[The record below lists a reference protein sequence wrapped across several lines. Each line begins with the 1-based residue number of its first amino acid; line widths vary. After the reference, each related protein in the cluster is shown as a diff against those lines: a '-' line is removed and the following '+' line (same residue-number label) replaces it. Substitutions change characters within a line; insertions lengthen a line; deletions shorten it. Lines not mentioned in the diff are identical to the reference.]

1 VYFLLNQ
8 NTTPT
13 ELGEINPNTTVLQW
27 LRINNL
33 VGSKEGCASGD
44 CGACT
49 AVIGEL
55 VVENKKQVIEYKSIN
70 TCISLAYSLVGK
82 HLITIEG
89 LKEGKDLHPVQQAMV
104 DESGSQCGFC
114 TPGFVMSLFALYH
127 KETKINLS
135 KINDALSGNL
145 CRCTGYKPI
154 IAAAFSSFN
163 EKPKKPSDYYTQN
176 RTKIKQQLIRLNENQ
191 KVSSSYTNNGN
202 TVRYDAPSS
211 LQELTKVLNENP
223 AAQII
228 AAGTDLSLEITQ
240 SLKEF
245 SHIVN
250 VTSVKELQ
258 TIRDGDSELEIGSA
272 VTYQDASR
280 SLFNYWPDLEAFL
293 HRFGSLPIRNWATI
307 GGNIA
312 NASPIGDMPPVLIA
326 LEAKL
331 KLRKNSNVRLVK
343 LEDFFVSYKKTI
355 LKKGEFIESM
365 VIPKPTSKEQLITH
379 KISKRYEDD
388 ISAVCM
394 AINITLSG
402 DQPTSA
408 RIALGGMSGI
418 PQRAHQLEKVLIQYW
433 NQENL
438 TQQAYKALQKEFTP
452 FSDVRASAEYRLK
465 VSANLVKK
473 SNLMMKGEKVADLA
487 ETTQTSSFL
496 EA

>member
-1 VYFLLNQ
+1 MHFLLNQ
-8 NTTPT
+8 NITPT
-13 ELGEINPNTTVLQW
+13 ELGVINPNTTVLQW
-27 LRINNL
+27 LRDNNL

-55 VVENKKQVIEYKSIN
+55 VVQNKKQVIEYKSIN
-70 TCISLAYSLVGK
+70 TCIALAYSLVGK
-82 HLITIEG
+82 HLVTIEG
-89 LKEGKDLHPVQQAMV
+89 LMEGKDLHPVQRAMV

-127 KETKINLS
+127 NEKKVNLA

-154 IAAAFSSFN
+154 IAAAFSAFN
-163 EKPKKPSDYYTQN
+163 EKTKKPSDYYTQN
-176 RTKIKQQLIRLNENQ
+176 RSKIKQVLIRLNEDQ
-191 KVSSSYTNNGN
+191 KVSSSYTNHGN
-202 TVRYDAPSS
+202 TVRYNAPTS
-211 LQELTKVLNENP
+211 LQELAKVLNENP
-223 AAQII
+223 AAKII

-240 SLKEF
+240 SLQEF

-250 VTSVKELQ
+250 VSSVKELQ
-258 TIRDGDSELEIGSA
+258 AISDSHSELEIGSA
-272 VTYQDASR
+272 VTYSDASA

-312 NASPIGDMPPVLIA
+312 NASPIGDMSPVLIA
-326 LEAKL
+326 LEAEL

-355 LKKGEFIESM
+355 LKKGEFIESI
-365 VIPKPTSKEQLITH
+365 VIPKPTGKEQLITH

-394 AINITLSG
+394 AINITLNE
-402 DQPTSA
+402 DQPTSV

-418 PQRAHQLEKVLIQYW
+418 PQRAHQLEKALIKHW
-433 NQENL
+433 DQENL
-438 TQQAYKALQKEFTP
+438 TQQAYEALKKEFSP
-452 FSDVRASAEYRLK
+452 FNDVRASAEYRLK

-473 SNLMMKGEKVADLA
+473 SILMIKGENVVDLA
-487 ETTQTSSFL
+487 EMTQVSSYL

>member
-1 VYFLLNQ
+1 VHILLNQ
-8 NTTPT
+8 NITPI
-13 ELGEINPNTTVLQW
+13 ELGLINPNTTVLQW
-27 LRINNL
+27 LRDNNL

-55 VVENKKQVIEYKSIN
+55 IIENKKQIIAYKSIN
-70 TCISLAYSLVGK
+70 TCIALAYSLVGK
-82 HLITIEG
+82 HLVTIEG
-89 LKEGKDLHPVQQAMV
+89 LMEGKDLHPVQRAMV

-127 KETKINLS
+127 NEKKVNLA

-154 IAAAFSSFN
+154 IAAAFSAYN

-176 RTKIKQQLIRLNENQ
+176 RTKIKQALIRLNGHQN
-191 KVSSSYTNNGN
+191 VSLSYTNNGN
-202 TVRYDAPSS
+202 TVRYDAPTS
-211 LQELTKVLNENP
+211 LQGLDQVLNKHP
-223 AAQII
+223 AAKII

-250 VTSVKELQ
+250 VSSVKELQ
-258 TIRDGDSELEIGSA
+258 VISDSHSELEIGSA
-272 VTYQDASR
+272 VTYQDASA
-280 SLFNYWPDLEAFL
+280 SLFNYWPGLEAFL
-293 HRFGSLPIRNWATI
+293 HRFASLPIKNWATI

-326 LEAKL
+326 LEAEL

-343 LEDFFVSYKKTI
+343 LEDFFVSYRKTI
-355 LKKGEFIESM
+355 LKKGEFIESI
-365 VIPKPTSKEQLITH
+365 VIPKPTGKEQLITH

-394 AINITLSG
+394 AINIAFSG
-402 DQPTSA
+402 DQPKSI

-418 PQRAHQLEKVLIQYW
+418 PQRAHQLEKALIKHW
-433 NQENL
+433 DQENL
-438 TQQAYKALQKEFTP
+438 TQQAYEALKKEFSP
-452 FSDVRASAEYRLK
+452 FNDVRASAEYRLK

-473 SNLMMKGEKVADLA
+473 SILMIKGENVVDLA
-487 ETTQTSSFL
+487 EMTQVSSYL